1 MDLEKLTLKKTS
13 GLLSKKELSAL
24 DLTKAFLE
32 RSKKLNK
39 KLNAYIT
46 VLEKEALE
54 QARQSDKRITNNEKR
69 GLLDGVPI
77 AIKDNLCLE
86 NSLTT
91 CGSRILENFIAPYDA
106 TVIEKLKKA
115 GTIFLGKTN
124 MDEFAM
130 GSSTETSYFGPTKN
144 PWDEKRVPG
153 GSSGGSAAAVAS
165 GMALAAIGSD
175 TGGSIRQPASF
186 CGVVG
191 FKPTYGAVSRYGL
204 IAMASSLDQ
213 IGPIAKNV
221 SDARILFQA
230 ISDYDE
236 KDSTSLKIK
245 NLKLNE
251 NCKLK
256 IENLRIGIPKE
267 YFVTGI
273 DKNVEKIIKAAIK
286 KYQDLGAKIEEI
298 SLPHTKYALAA
309 YYIIMPS
316 EVSSNLARYDGIK
329 YRLSR
334 IKNYEL
340 RIKNL
345 IDTYFQIRADGFGDE
360 AKRRIILGTFA
371 LSAGYY
377 DAFYLKAKKVQ
388 SAVKKDFDKVFSKV
402 DFILTP
408 TSPTTAFK
416 IGEKID
422 DPISMYLS
430 DIFTVPVNLAGLP
443 AISLPCGLVQ
453 GLPVG
458 LQIIGPQFSDFGVL
472 KLAQI
477 YEESYVNI

>member
-24 DLTKAFLE
+24 DLAKAFLE

-204 IAMASSLDQ
+204 IAMASSFDQ

-329 YRLSR
+329 YGLSR

-422 DPISMYLS
+422 NPISMYLS

>member
-24 DLTKAFLE
+24 DLAKAFLE

-204 IAMASSLDQ
+204 IAMASSFDQ

-329 YRLSR
+329 YGLSR

>member
-329 YRLSR
+329 YGLSR

-422 DPISMYLS
+422 NPISMYLS

>member
-24 DLTKAFLE
+24 DLAKAFLE

-115 GTIFLGKTN
+115 GAIFLGKTN

-191 FKPTYGAVSRYGL
+191 FKPTYGAVSHYGL

-329 YRLSR
+329 YGLSR

>member
-24 DLTKAFLE
+24 DLAKAFLE

-329 YRLSR
+329 YGLSR